1 MCTKAPGKEKSNPL
15 VKDTPQDRLTSH
27 IHTHIHQLLLDGG
40 YPGLAQ
46 KKVVTIGKQGEETLL
61 AVEMGTYDVEGQ
73 GLLLNSGHPGS
84 SSPCHSISPV
94 LKGMKGSAMS

>member
-1 MCTKAPGKEKSNPL
+1 M
-15 VKDTPQDRLTSH
+15 
-27 IHTHIHQLLLDGG
+27 
-40 YPGLAQ
+40 AQ